1 MEIFHSAV
9 GKCRLLMLVLDAY
22 ARYPTCRC
30 WIARAPFLGA
40 HTDCLSSELG
50 NASCCLLPPAGFTE
64 KYHRVL
70 TEAQLSR
77 MSGGIGVLILL
88 FTRAVCVFPKPQN
101 QPDTCLALP
110 VLEQEACGL
119 LLVSGRCL
127 GVCCCSSRGAS
138 ASYGHG
144 KRVPAREVLTLPF
157 SFLQNFGNKLCFFH
171 YFSPS

>member
-1 MEIFHSAV
+1 MPVAPSFPFHGGTHADSDKWLHSLESKVEIFHSAV

-22 ARYPTCRC
+22 ARYPTCWC

-50 NASCCLLPPAGFTE
+50 SASCCLLAPAGFTE

-88 FTRAVCVFPKPQN
+88 FTQAVCVFPKPQN

-119 LLVSGRCL
+119 RSSCVRAVFGCLLL
-127 GVCCCSSRGAS
+127 
-138 ASYGHG
+138 
-144 KRVPAREVLTLPF
+144 L
-157 SFLQNFGNKLCFFH
+157 
-171 YFSPS
+171 